1 MATFKLTRS
10 EPKEADIQSAILR
23 ALRIHPAVV
32 WFNRM
37 NSGAVTLGEGKSRR
51 FIRYGFKG
59 CPDIHGM
66 LISGVPLYIEVKRP
80 SGRVDPDQRAFLEK
94 AAKFG
99 AVAFVARSVTDVID
113 VLDQLQKQTA
123 GSQVR

>member
-23 ALRIHPAVV
+23 ALRIHPAVGFF
-32 WFNRM
+32 WRQNT
-37 NSGAVTLGEGKSRR
+37 GAMAVGEGKARR
-51 FIRYGFKG
+51 FVRFGPKG
-59 CPDIHGM
+59 APDIQGY
-66 LISGVPLYIEVKRP
+66 LKDGRALFIECKSRT
-80 SGRVDPDQRAFLEK
+80 GRVSPEQQDFINK
-94 AAKFG
+94 AKAHG
-99 AVAFVARSVTDVID
+99 AVAFVARSVADVFD